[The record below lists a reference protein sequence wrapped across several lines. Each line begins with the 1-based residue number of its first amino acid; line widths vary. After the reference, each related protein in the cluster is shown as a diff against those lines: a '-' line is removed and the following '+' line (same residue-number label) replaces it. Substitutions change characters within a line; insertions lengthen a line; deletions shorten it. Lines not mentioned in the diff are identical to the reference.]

1 MWTDHEKVKNQ
12 QKYKATSVPAFLLDF
27 KHLDMTVVTSGVM
40 KQPVQMI
47 ILAENAIIYY
57 LYTV

>member
-1 MWTDHEKVKNQ
+1 VNRHEKAKNQ

-40 KQPVQMI
+40 KQPVQSNC
-47 ILAENAIIYY
+47 LRQTK
-57 LYTV
+57 LFTT